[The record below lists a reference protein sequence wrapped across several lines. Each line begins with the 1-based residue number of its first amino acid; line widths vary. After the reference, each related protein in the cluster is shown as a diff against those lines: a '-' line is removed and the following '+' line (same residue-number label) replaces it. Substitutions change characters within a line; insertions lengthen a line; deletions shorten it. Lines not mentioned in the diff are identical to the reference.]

1 MLKSVMYKLM
11 IENTCGGKNM
21 CGTDMDDFSVS
32 TKNSSNIQIL
42 ILIYYNDNQTTV
54 TFSSFGRE
62 WWIHVS
68 TMNLIIL
75 VFLDVDIGSDIYLQS
90 GKSSSSAL

>member
-42 ILIYYNDNQTTV
+42 ILI
-54 TFSSFGRE
+54 
-62 WWIHVS
+62 
-68 TMNLIIL
+68 
-75 VFLDVDIGSDIYLQS
+75 
-90 GKSSSSAL
+90 